1 MRNTI
6 TKVYI
11 GAASNT
17 GGQSNSKGNQT
28 ESVYSMAIFY
38 SGKEENKGV
47 QIKERFLSRC
57 GGYRAYL
64 IALENFIKST
74 VSGESYN
81 VYVNFK
87 PIVMEWNNRIM
98 HKSAVRRAG
107 NEDIWRSITKEINTR
122 RITLDVKYERYL
134 TNERHYE
141 AKKLLLQQLKIR
153 KGELN

>member
-1 MRNTI
+1 MRDTI

-11 GAASNT
+11 GSASNT
-17 GGQSNSKGNQT
+17 GGQSNSMGNQT
-28 ESVYSMAIFY
+28 ASVYSMAIFY
-38 SGKEENKGV
+38 SGKKENKGV

-87 PIVMEWNNRIM
+87 PIVMEWNNRIV

-107 NEDIWRSITKEINTR
+107 DEDIWRSITKEINTR

-134 TNERHYE
+134 TNKISWRNME
-141 AKKLLLQQLKIR
+141 LKSLIS
-153 KGELN
+153 G

>member
-11 GAASNT
+11 GAASNI
-17 GGQSNSKGNQT
+17 GGQSNSKGIQT

-74 VSGESYN
+74 VSGESYI

-87 PIVMEWNNRIM
+87 PIVMEWNNRIV

-134 TNERHYE
+134 TNKISWRNME
-141 AKKLLLQQLKIR
+141 LKSLTSGWPI
-153 KGELN
+153 ENSA

>member
-74 VSGESYN
+74 VSGESYI

-87 PIVMEWNNRIM
+87 PIVTEWNNQIV

-134 TNERHYE
+134 TNKIFWRNME
-141 AKKLLLQQLKIR
+141 LKSLIS
-153 KGELN
+153 G